1 MIRYRC
7 GISDINEMSI
17 WVWLWDLGYRYG
29 IWDVDLGDDSIDSVI
44 QDIDRGYLVTLVPP

>member
-1 MIRYRC
+1 
-7 GISDINEMSI
+7 MSI